1 MKSLVFLLGSL
12 VLAAGMAVAAEDETL
27 ARRVCTSCHNFKRV
41 EARFGQDPAAWEA
54 LVGRM
59 LAKSGAPKV
68 AEAERAAIIQWL
80 AAQK

>member
-1 MKSLVFLLGSL
+1 
-12 VLAAGMAVAAEDETL
+12 
-27 ARRVCTSCHNFKRV
+27 
-41 EARFGQDPAAWEA
+41 
-54 LVGRM
+54 M